1 MAPQLIQIKVNPNL
15 KKDLQQIAD
24 YKGIPVTSLVKLTL
38 TEAARKE
45 KKKIYTVNGLTEEE
59 EREILRREKE
69 AIALY
74 KKGKLKPLT
83 AEELIRELES

>member
-15 KKDLQQIAD
+15 KKDLKLIAD

-59 EREILRREKE
+59 EREILKREKE
-69 AIALY
+69 AIAAY
-74 KKGKLKPLT
+74 KKGKLKPMS